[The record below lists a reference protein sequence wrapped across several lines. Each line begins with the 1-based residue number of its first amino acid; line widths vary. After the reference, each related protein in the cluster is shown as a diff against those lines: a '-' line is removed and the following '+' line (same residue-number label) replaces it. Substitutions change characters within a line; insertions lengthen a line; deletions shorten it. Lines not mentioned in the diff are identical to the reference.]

1 MIVTVNDIDFPASPQ
16 LMVNVFPENDAV
28 TVLGRPGRVP
38 SSYRWISS
46 DISAWRHENLSLVVT
61 LSPLN
66 IVNRSLSFALALKVM
81 EPGSAEHVAPP
92 APVLLAGGVD
102 AEVLVADV
110 LVKDVTSVVDA
121 IVDEACVLGIHCE

>member
-1 MIVTVNDIDFPASPQ
+1 M
-16 LMVNVFPENDAV
+16 
-28 TVLGRPGRVP
+28 
-38 SSYRWISS
+38 
-46 DISAWRHENLSLVVT
+46 T

-66 IVNRSLSFALALKVM
+66 IVNKSLSFALALKVM

-110 LVKDVTSVVDA
+110 LVNDVTSVVEA
-121 IVDEACVLGIHCE
+121 MVDEAWELGIHCE